1 MLAQNVTV
9 TADTSV
15 YAKDFTTIYP
25 CDNYRIHDKTW
36 FTGGVAAKQHPKRKA
51 QRDSPK
57 NVEEFIEVCPN
68 LDPEDAENLRK
79 EDESSKREERKKS

>member
-1 MLAQNVTV
+1 MIKHGLLVVLRN
-9 TADTSV
+9 SIR
-15 YAKDFTTIYP
+15 KE
-25 CDNYRIHDKTW
+25 
-36 FTGGVAAKQHPKRKA
+36 KRKD
-51 QRDSPK
+51 DSPK

>member
-1 MLAQNVTV
+1 MVYWWCCGE
-9 TADTSV
+9 TASE
-15 YAKDFTTIYP
+15 K
-25 CDNYRIHDKTW
+25 K
-36 FTGGVAAKQHPKRKA
+36 K
-51 QRDSPK
+51 RDSPK

>member
-1 MLAQNVTV
+1 MIKHGLLVVLRRN
-9 TADTSV
+9 SIR
-15 YAKDFTTIYP
+15 KE
-25 CDNYRIHDKTW
+25 
-36 FTGGVAAKQHPKRKA
+36 KRKD
-51 QRDSPK
+51 DSLK

>member
-1 MLAQNVTV
+1 MIKHGLLVVLRRN
-9 TADTSV
+9 SIR
-15 YAKDFTTIYP
+15 KE
-25 CDNYRIHDKTW
+25 
-36 FTGGVAAKQHPKRKA
+36 KRKD
-51 QRDSPK
+51 DSK

>member
-1 MLAQNVTV
+1 MVYWWCCGE
-9 TADTSV
+9 TASE
-15 YAKDFTTIYP
+15 K
-25 CDNYRIHDKTW
+25 K
-36 FTGGVAAKQHPKRKA
+36 KRKE
-51 QRDSPK
+51 DSPK

>member
-1 MLAQNVTV
+1 MIKHGLLVVLRRN
-9 TADTSV
+9 SIR
-15 YAKDFTTIYP
+15 KE
-25 CDNYRIHDKTW
+25 
-36 FTGGVAAKQHPKRKA
+36 KRKD
-51 QRDSPK
+51 DSPK